1 MNKKYWGVLAIA
13 LGVVTCM
20 WTAVLAPQVL
30 ALALLAFGY
39 WMLRRYF
46 AASTIVL
53 GVVLGSLITIVLVLA
68 SPARRSGWRPSF
80 ARRMRS
86 SRSLLLGRL
95 MTDRICPRRL
105 SHV

>member
-1 MNKKYWGVLAIA
+1 MNKRNCWGVPAIA

-68 SPARRSGWRPSF
+68 SPARRE
-80 ARRMRS
+80 
-86 SRSLLLGRL
+86 RL
-95 MTDRICPRRL
+95 ATFVREANAEQSEPVAGQAND
-105 SHV
+105 